1 MQVLKKQI
9 GEGSIGKVH
18 LGKWR
23 ETDVAVKILNSLSSI
38 GVAEAEES
46 QVSMGAAKE
55 SMGSGSHESREAERA
70 GPLATLEREV
80 RWQHPEPCLP
90 PSVAWVNSTQPYHLP
105 AACHA
110 FSRPCP

>member
-1 MQVLKKQI
+1 MSAQVLKKQI

-38 GVAEAEES
+38 GVAEAEQSET
-46 QVSMGAAKE
+46 SMDAAK
-55 SMGSGSHESREAERA
+55 GSPGSESHESPEAMRA

-80 RWQHPEPCLP
+80 CRAFPLHRDARSSHCF
-90 PSVAWVNSTQPYHLP
+90 V
-105 AACHA
+105 CHNH
-110 FSRPCP
+110 SLRI

>member
-46 QVSMGAAKE
+46 EISMEGAKE
-55 SMGSGSHESREAERA
+55 SLGSGSHESREAERLA
-70 GPLATLEREV
+70 PLATLEREV
-80 RWQHPEPCLP
+80 GCSAPLLH
-90 PSVAWVNSTQPYHLP
+90 
-105 AACHA
+105 
-110 FSRPCP
+110 

>member
-1 MQVLKKQI
+1 MLKKQI

-46 QVSMGAAKE
+46 EVSMDAGQSA
-55 SMGSGSHESREAERA
+55 GSESHESQLPELQN
-70 GPLATLEREV
+70 PLATLEREV
-80 RWQHPEPCLP
+80 CCL
-90 PSVAWVNSTQPYHLP
+90 SYVLMLALQAL
-105 AACHA
+105 AL
-110 FSRPCP
+110 

>member
-1 MQVLKKQI
+1 MGVQVLKKQI

-46 QVSMGAAKE
+46 EVSMDAV
-55 SMGSGSHESREAERA
+55 GSGSHASREAER
-70 GPLATLEREV
+70 
-80 RWQHPEPCLP
+80 P
-90 PSVAWVNSTQPYHLP
+90 PGHTRARG
-105 AACHA
+105 A
-110 FSRPCP
+110 RG

>member
-1 MQVLKKQI
+1 MSEQVLKKQI

-38 GVAEAEES
+38 GVAES
-46 QVSMGAAKE
+46 P
-55 SMGSGSHESREAERA
+55 EAMRA

-80 RWQHPEPCLP
+80 RCALP
-90 PSVAWVNSTQPYHLP
+90 L
-105 AACHA
+105 HA
-110 FSRPCP
+110 DA

>member
-1 MQVLKKQI
+1 MLKKQI

-46 QVSMGAAKE
+46 EVSMQRVA
-55 SMGSGSHESREAERA
+55 RE
-70 GPLATLEREV
+70 
-80 RWQHPEPCLP
+80 
-90 PSVAWVNSTQPYHLP
+90 P
-105 AACHA
+105 AARA
-110 FSRPCP
+110 AEPSGNT